1 MRYESTLQ
9 EGLRKG
15 YGDGARAD
23 VQAGLE
29 RAAKMKADLVRT
41 SIIIGDD
48 KDYM

>member
-1 MRYESTLQ
+1 MQ
-9 EGLRKG
+9 EGLRNG
-15 YGDGARAD
+15 YGDGAAAD

-29 RAAKMKADLVRT
+29 RAAKMKADLSRT